1 MADLNIYEDKPTE
14 AWYLHD
20 PISGTEVLLTTS
32 ADRDL
37 VAKAVEQGAVIIHQT
52 EDGQR
57 EIGSIDQLPEPEEPL
72 TYTFVAPE
80 YVDSRVALIQAAI
93 DLMVSAL
100 QGFLSE
106 GRLQSLKRSMERARE
121 AVENGTPED
130 IEAVASDLGMP
141 EGPSIE

>member
-1 MADLNIYEDKPTE
+1 MADIDIYGHQASE

-20 PISGTEVLLTTS
+20 PISGTEVLLTTN
-32 ADRDL
+32 ADREA
-37 VAKAVEQGAVIIHQT
+37 VARAVEQGAVIIHQT

-57 EIGSIDQLPEPEEPL
+57 EIGTMDQLPEPEEPV

-100 QGFLSE
+100 QGFISE
-106 GRLQSLKRSMERARE
+106 GRLQALKRGMERARE
-121 AVENGTPED
+121 AVRNGTPEE
-130 IEAVASDLGMP
+130 IEATASDLGMT